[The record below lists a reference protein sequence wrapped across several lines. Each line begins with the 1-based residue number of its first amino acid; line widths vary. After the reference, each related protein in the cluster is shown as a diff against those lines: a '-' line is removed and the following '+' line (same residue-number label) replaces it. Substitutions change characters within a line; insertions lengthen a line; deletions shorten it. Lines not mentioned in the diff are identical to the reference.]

1 MLLTTLFFS
10 VLTMQTRL
18 CLYNKRVSTSVPEA
32 GRDTVLAVDLGGTK
46 TSIALVDRSGR
57 ISEKRKLP
65 AASNFRNSIEQ
76 IAPRAG
82 VAAAGVIVPG
92 IYDRGSGGAWAP
104 NLWGND
110 FHPLRES
117 LEQRLGVPIAIGS
130 DRTGSVLAE
139 QWLGAARGLQNV
151 AFVAVGTGIGVGIVS
166 NGQPLEGAHGAAGAA
181 GWMLVGRAWK
191 PEYARC
197 GGWETEAAGPALARR
212 AGMATA
218 EAVVAA
224 ARGGH
229 NGALDAVRRTA
240 EYLAMGV
247 AALIAVLDPDMVVL
261 GGGLMQAG
269 DLLLE
274 PIRFLALSWTQPVAA
289 GRVRIELT
297 ALGEDAGLLGA
308 ARLAWLQPEQIEVLR
323 QGPGQNRAAFPSTSR
338 GE

>member
-1 MLLTTLFFS
+1 
-10 VLTMQTRL
+10 
-18 CLYNKRVSTSVPEA
+18 
-32 GRDTVLAVDLGGTK
+32 
-46 TSIALVDRSGR
+46 LVDKSGR
-57 ISEKRKLP
+57 ILEKRKIP
-65 AASNFRNSIEQ
+65 AAASFRDSVDQ

-92 IYDRGSGGAWAP
+92 IYESAGGRAWAP

-117 LEQRLGVPIAIGS
+117 LEQRLGVAIAIGS

-139 QWLGAARGLQNV
+139 QWLGVARGLENV
-151 AFVAVGTGIGVGIVS
+151 AFAAVGTGIGVGIVS
-166 NGQPLEGAHGAAGAA
+166 NGRPVEGAHGTAGAA
-181 GWMLVGRAWK
+181 GWMLVGSPWK

-197 GGWETEAAGPALARR
+197 GGWETEAAGPALAKR
-212 AGMATA
+212 AGMANG

-224 ARGGH
+224 AQGGH
-229 NGALDAVRRTA
+229 SGALDAIHRTA

-247 AALIAVLDPDMVVL
+247 ASLIALLDPDMVVL

-269 DLLLE
+269 NLLLE
-274 PIRFLALSWTQPVAA
+274 PIRRLALAWTQPVAA

-308 ARLAWLQPEQIEVLR
+308 ARLAWLRSEQTEILR
-323 QGPGQNRAAFPSTSR
+323 ERKSYVG
-338 GE
+338 